1 MNFPCKFRHHR
12 SFSQPRFPYR
22 VRNFRDLATCS
33 IYFCILYAESP
44 PYFYRFFSPAAAAWW
59 SASFVAP
66 FPFILRKMGQRNGIK
81 NAGGRTADGENKEQ
95 DCRERTKEREII
107 WRSGT
112 NSSKWHALCHNK
124 DLIICF
130 VNEFGRTVHCN
141 CIGKPSLEV
150 ATTTLS
156 TECPFALHF
165 ATQNVEQR
173 PTSLTGREE
182 TAIRTATGSGFRSC
196 PWVGL
201 TMGWVW
207 LGWVGSRIFS
217 FWWVELGCVNYSKR
231 IMLMHL
237 KHG

>member
-1 MNFPCKFRHHR
+1 MLKVRHI
-12 SFSQPRFPYR
+12 F
-22 VRNFRDLATCS
+22 TG
-33 IYFCILYAESP
+33 
-44 PYFYRFFSPAAAAWW
+44 FFSPAAAAWW

-182 TAIRTATGSGFRSC
+182 TAIRTATGSGFQSC
-196 PWVGL
+196 PWVGC
-201 TMGWVW
+201 
-207 LGWVGSRIFS
+207 GWVGLDREFS
-217 FWWVELGCVNYSKR
+217 VFGGLSWVASIIAKGLY
-231 IMLMHL
+231 
-237 KHG
+237 